1 MSIVKK
7 IFGLIPSGKR
17 RQLPLML
24 LTALCSAVI
33 DLVGIAALVS
43 VLLVVLDENFL
54 ANNHLFALIYDTCG
68 FGSERAFIVAVCI
81 AVLVVIALKG
91 VCSVALG
98 QVRGRFMMRLFADL
112 SQRMYDNYLSR
123 GLLFVRSHHTTT
135 LINNVNA
142 MCHRFAHGVVSPL
155 LGILTEAVVVV
166 VLLVLLSLFNPW
178 VVLLAVVVFVP
189 VALVYSRI
197 IRKRMAENGREENR
211 LQVAQNKTMY
221 EALRGYA
228 DIEIAGAKP
237 YITARFARGIESL
250 RHYSLRAMLM
260 RASSSHVIEFSLVL
274 GVVAVIIVGLAAG
287 QTVGSLKVFLGVFA
301 VAAYRIV
308 PSISRIVGSWSEF
321 KRNQFVVELLTTELS
336 HEVEPTSQTTER
348 LPFEREIRLEG
359 VDFAYSSAPNNNEGA
374 PNDKSTV
381 APNDKPN
388 GVPND
393 LILNNF
399 SLSIRKGEKVGIQGA
414 SGKGKTTLFNI
425 LAALF
430 VPHKGAL
437 VVDDKPINTPELRR
451 KWQNNIA
458 YVSQDLFIPD
468 VSIAENIA
476 FGVEPGQ
483 IDHARLRKAIATA
496 QLGDL
501 VAGLPNGVDTITGEA
516 GCRLSGGQRQR
527 IGIARALYK
536 EASVLMFDEATSSL
550 DEPTEREIVDAV
562 AGLSEADSNL
572 TILFIS
578 HNPKTL
584 EFCDRVIEL

>member
-7 IFGLIPSGKR
+7 ILGLIPSDKR
-17 RQLPLML
+17 RGLPLML
-24 LTALCSAVI
+24 LTALCSAAI

-54 ANNHLFALIYDTCG
+54 TNTPIFAVIYNAVG
-68 FGSERAFIVAVCI
+68 FTSERAFIVAVCV

-98 QVRGRFMMRLFADL
+98 QVRGRYMMRLFADL
-112 SQRMYDNYLSR
+112 SQRMYESYLSR
-123 GLLFVRSHHTTT
+123 GLLFVRSHHTTK

-142 MCHRFAHGVVSPL
+142 MCHRFANGVVSPL
-155 LGILTEAVVVV
+155 LGILTEVVVVV
-166 VLLVLLSLFNPW
+166 VLLVLLSLYNPLI
-178 VVLLAVVVFVP
+178 VLLAVAVFVP
-189 VALVYSRI
+189 VALIYSRI

-274 GVVAVIIVGLAAG
+274 GVVAVIVVGLFAG
-287 QTVGSLKVFLGVFA
+287 HTVASLKLFLGVFA

-321 KRNQFVVELLTTELS
+321 KRNQFVVELLAEELS
-336 HEVEPTSQTTER
+336 HKVEPTSQSSEK
-348 LPFEREIRLEG
+348 LPFEHSIELRDVE
-359 VDFAYSSAPNNNEGA
+359 FAYGEGS
-374 PNDKSTV
+374 PVVK
-381 APNDKPN
+381 
-388 GVPND
+388 D
-393 LILNNF
+393 L
-399 SLSIRKGEKVGIQGA
+399 SLAIRKGEKVGIQGV

-425 LAALF
+425 LAALYH
-430 VPHKGAL
+430 PQKGTLA
-437 VVDDKPINTPELRR
+437 VDGVIVNTPELRR
-451 KWQNNIA
+451 QWQNNIA

-476 FGVEPGQ
+476 FGVERAQ
-483 IDHARLRKAIATA
+483 IDHERLCRVIATA
-496 QLGDL
+496 QLSDL
-501 VAGLPNGVDTITGEA
+501 VDSLPEGTDTITGEA

-550 DEPTEREIVDAV
+550 DEATEREIVDAV
-562 AGLSEADSNL
+562 AGLSEADHNL

>member
-1 MSIVKK
+1 MKLDKVYS
-7 IFGLIPSGKR
+7 LIPRDKR

-24 LTALCSAVI
+24 LTALCSAAI

-43 VLLVVLDENFL
+43 VLLLVLDENIV
-54 ANNHLFALIYDTCG
+54 ATNPTFAAIYDALG
-68 FGSERAFIVAVCI
+68 FGSERAFIIAVCC
-81 AVLVVIALKG
+81 AVVVLIALKG

-98 QVRGRFMMRLFADL
+98 QVRGRYMMRLFADL
-112 SQRMYDNYLSR
+112 SQRMYESYLSR
-123 GLLFVRSHHTTT
+123 GLLFVRSHHTTK

-142 MCHRFAHGVVSPL
+142 MCHRFALGVVSPL

-178 VVLLAVVVFVP
+178 IVLLAVVVFLP
-189 VALVYSRI
+189 LTLVYSSI

-237 YITARFARGIESL
+237 YITARFARGIEQL

-260 RASSSHVIEFSLVL
+260 RAASSHVIELSLVL
-274 GVVAVIIVGLAAG
+274 GVVVVIIVGLMAG
-287 QTVGSLKVFLGVFA
+287 QTLSSLKLFLGVFA

-308 PSISRIVGSWSEF
+308 PSISRIVGSWSEY
-321 KRNQFVVELLTTELS
+321 KRNQYVVELLSEELAAEVVPLSLSAEKMTFEEQVELRDVDFGYDEELVLS
-336 HEVEPTSQTTER
+336 H
-348 LPFEREIRLEG
+348 
-359 VDFAYSSAPNNNEGA
+359 
-374 PNDKSTV
+374 
-381 APNDKPN
+381 
-388 GVPND
+388 
-393 LILNNF
+393 F
-399 SLSIRKGEKVGIQGA
+399 SLTIRKGEKLGIQGS
-414 SGKGKTTLFNI
+414 SGKGKSTLFNL

-430 VPHKGAL
+430 VPRRGELL
-437 VVDDKPINTPELRR
+437 VDGVAVADPEARR
-451 KWQNNIA
+451 RWQNNIA

-476 FGVEPGQ
+476 FGVEREQ
-483 IDHARLRKAIATA
+483 IDHERLQRAIDTA
-496 QLGDL
+496 CLREL
-501 VAGLPNGVDTITGEA
+501 VESLPAGVETVTGEA

-550 DEPTEREIVDAV
+550 DEATEREIVEAV
-562 AGLSEADSNL
+562 EALSKADSRL

-578 HNPKTL
+578 HNPRTL
-584 EFCDRVIEL
+584 HFCDRIVEL

>member
-1 MSIVKK
+1 MPTPAMEKSKMLSAKK
-7 IFGLIPSGKR
+7 IYGLVPSDKR

-43 VLLVVLDENFL
+43 VILVVLDENFL
-54 ANNHLFALIYDTCG
+54 TNTPIFATIYNTFG
-68 FGSERAFIVAVCI
+68 FTSERAFIVAVCV
-81 AVLVVIALKG
+81 AVLVLIALKG

-112 SQRMYDNYLSR
+112 SQKMYDNYLSR
-123 GLLFVRSHHTTT
+123 GLLFVRSHHTTS

-142 MCHRFAHGVVSPL
+142 MCHRFANGVISPL
-155 LGILTEAVVVV
+155 LGILTEVVVV
-166 VLLVLLSLFNPW
+166 AVLLVLLSLYNPW
-178 VVLLAVVVFVP
+178 VVLLAVAVFLP
-189 VALVYSRI
+189 VALIYSRI

-287 QTVGSLKVFLGVFA
+287 QTVASLKLFLGVFA

-308 PSISRIVGSWSEF
+308 PSISRIVGGWSEF
-321 KRNQFVVELLTTELS
+321 KRNQFVVDLLSEELA
-336 HEVEPTSQTTER
+336 HKPEPTSQTTEK
-348 LPFEREIRLEG
+348 LPFEQTLELDK
-359 VDFAYSSAPNNNEGA
+359 VSFSY
-374 PNDKSTV
+374 NDNTLV
-381 APNDKPN
+381 LND
-388 GVPND
+388 
-393 LILNNF
+393 F
-399 SLSIRKGEKVGIQGA
+399 SLSIRKGEKVGIQGS
-414 SGKGKTTLFNI
+414 SGRGKTTLFNI

-430 VPHKGAL
+430 KPTQGAL
-437 VVDDKPINTPELRR
+437 VVDGVRIDTPELRR

-476 FGVEPGQ
+476 FGVEREQ
-483 IDHARLRKAIATA
+483 IDHERLQRAITSARLE
-496 QLGDL
+496 GL
-501 VAGLPNGVDTITGEA
+501 VESLEEGVWTVTGEA

-550 DEPTEREIVDAV
+550 DEATEREIVDAV
-562 AGLSEADSNL
+562 AGLSANNSNL

-578 HNPKTL
+578 HNPNTL
-584 EFCDRVIEL
+584 SFCDRVVEL

>member
-1 MSIVKK
+1 
-7 IFGLIPSGKR
+7 
-17 RQLPLML
+17 
-24 LTALCSAVI
+24 
-33 DLVGIAALVS
+33 
-43 VLLVVLDENFL
+43 
-54 ANNHLFALIYDTCG
+54 
-68 FGSERAFIVAVCI
+68 
-81 AVLVVIALKG
+81 
-91 VCSVALG
+91 
-98 QVRGRFMMRLFADL
+98 
-112 SQRMYDNYLSR
+112 
-123 GLLFVRSHHTTT
+123 
-135 LINNVNA
+135 
-142 MCHRFAHGVVSPL
+142 
-155 LGILTEAVVVV
+155 
-166 VLLVLLSLFNPW
+166 
-178 VVLLAVVVFVP
+178 
-189 VALVYSRI
+189 
-197 IRKRMAENGREENR
+197 
-211 LQVAQNKTMY
+211 
-221 EALRGYA
+221 
-228 DIEIAGAKP
+228 
-237 YITARFARGIESL
+237 
-250 RHYSLRAMLM
+250 
-260 RASSSHVIEFSLVL
+260 
-274 GVVAVIIVGLAAG
+274 
-287 QTVGSLKVFLGVFA
+287 KVFLGVFA

-374 PNDKSTV
+374 PNDKPTV
-381 APNDKPN
+381 A
-388 GVPND
+388 PND

-451 KWQNNIA
+451 QWQNNIA

-483 IDHARLRKAIATA
+483 IDHARLRKAIDTA

-550 DEPTEREIVDAV
+550 DEATEREIVDAV
-562 AGLSEADSNL
+562 AGLSEADHNL

>member
-1 MSIVKK
+1 MMIAKK
-7 IFGLIPSGKR
+7 IYNLIPSDKR
-17 RQLPLML
+17 RGLPLML

-54 ANNHLFALIYDTCG
+54 VNTPIFAAIYNAVG
-68 FGSERAFIVAVCI
+68 FTSERAFIVAVCG
-81 AVLVVIALKG
+81 AVLLLIALKG

-98 QVRGRFMMRLFADL
+98 QVRGRYMMRLFADL
-112 SQRMYDNYLSR
+112 SQRMYDSYLSR

-142 MCHRFAHGVVSPL
+142 MCHRFANGIVSPL
-155 LGILTEAVVVV
+155 LGILTELVVVA
-166 VLLVLLSLFNPW
+166 VLLVLLSLYNPLI
-178 VVLLAVVVFVP
+178 VLLAVAVFVP

-274 GVVAVIIVGLAAG
+274 GVVTVIVVGLLAG
-287 QTVGSLKVFLGVFA
+287 QTVSSLKLFLGVFA

-321 KRNQFVVELLTTELS
+321 KRNQFVVDLLSEELS
-336 HEVEPTSQTTER
+336 HKPQQTSQTTEK
-348 LPFEREIRLEG
+348 LPFGQTIELQNVE
-359 VDFAYSSAPNNNEGA
+359 FAYSEGS
-374 PNDKSTV
+374 PIV
-381 APNDKPN
+381 E
-388 GVPND
+388 
-393 LILNNF
+393 NF
-399 SLSIRKGEKVGIQGA
+399 SLTIHKGEKVGIQGV

-425 LAALF
+425 LAALYQ
-430 VPHKGAL
+430 PQQGAL
-437 VVDDKPINTPELRR
+437 VVDGVAIDTPELRR

-476 FGVEPGQ
+476 FGVEKGK
-483 IDHARLRKAIATA
+483 IDHERLRRVIATA
-496 QLGDL
+496 QLSDL
-501 VAGLPNGVDTITGEA
+501 VESLPEGVDTITGEA

-550 DEPTEREIVDAV
+550 DEATEREIVDAV
-562 AGLSEADSNL
+562 AGLSKADHNL